1 MKYILN
7 STLFPEILKGHF
19 MHMKRQIR
27 KSEVDTSS
35 ANCKRLNKRLSVNQD
50 KNRKFDLQTRMV
62 QVQKIETQQ
71 EIFLGR

>member
-35 ANCKRLNKRLSVNQD
+35 ANCKRLNKRLSV